1 MESFKDIPGFSNYS
15 INTNATIMNKKFNKI
30 LVATKC
36 KGYERI
42 KIKND
47 AGIYKNVFVHRL
59 VLITFVPNPLCK
71 PHADHIDGNPLNN
84 CLSNLRWA
92 TESENNMNC
101 GLSVRNKSGHKGVY
115 QSKSG
120 KWVAFICQN
129 NKNVYLGCFEDKHEA
144 VRKANEERIRLYGE
158 YVRLS

>member
-1 MESFKDIPGFSNYS
+1 MESFTDIPGFSNYC
-15 INTNATIMNKKFNKI
+15 INTNGTIMNKKFNKI

-47 AGIYKNVFVHRL
+47 AGVFKNVFVHRL
-59 VLITFVPNPLCK
+59 VLITFVPNPLSK

-120 KWVAFICQN
+120 KWVAFISQN
-129 NKNVYLGCFEDKHEA
+129 NKNVYLGSFEDKNEA
-144 VRKANEERIRLYGE
+144 VRKANEERIRLFGE